1 MPGRS
6 SPWAPEGSLPYHG
19 NVTPE
24 ERQPPSATRRRV
36 QASPPKAESEG
47 RAGCLITGALL
58 GIIVGAT
65 FAFYGLPPILKH
77 FYGEQHVPAGQ
88 AYTGDAKTI
97 RVTSAGIQAPTG
109 EVGPMMVVELAV
121 ETNKTWTL
129 NASDVTLQFPGGGD
143 WQKAESIAS
152 ADGLTSGPAFEF
164 RPADLATEV
173 RLRVFFKPTHAG
185 APTYLHLADPL
196 IRFALDPGNASK

>member
-1 MPGRS
+1 M
-6 SPWAPEGSLPYHG
+6 
-19 NVTPE
+19 
-24 ERQPPSATRRRV
+24 RRRV
-36 QASPPKAESEG
+36 QASPSEAGNEG

-77 FYGEQHVPAGQ
+77 FYGEKHVAAGQ

-97 RVTSAGIQAPTG
+97 RLTSAGIQTG
-109 EVGPMMVVELAV
+109 VADGVPMFVVELAV

-152 ADGLTSGPAFEF
+152 ADGPAPGPVFVF

-173 RLRVFFKPTHAG
+173 RLRVVFRPGNAG
-185 APTYLHLADPL
+185 SPTYLHLADPL
-196 IRFALDPGNASK
+196 IRFALELAGASD

>member
-1 MPGRS
+1 
-6 SPWAPEGSLPYHG
+6 
-19 NVTPE
+19 VTPE
-24 ERQPPSATRRRV
+24 EPQSPPPTRRRV
-36 QASPPKAESEG
+36 QASPPKTETEG

-77 FYGEQHVPAGQ
+77 FYGEQHVAAGQ
-88 AYTGDAKTI
+88 PYTGDAKTL
-97 RVTSAGIQAPTG
+97 RVVSAGVQTQG
-109 EVGPMMVVELAV
+109 GGGTLFVVELAV

-129 NASDVTLQFPGGGD
+129 KASDVSLQFPGGGD
-143 WQKAESIAS
+143 WQEAESIAS
-152 ADGLTSGPAFEF
+152 ADGLHPGPVFEF

-173 RLRVFFKPTHAG
+173 RLRVLFKPGAAD

-196 IRFALDPGNASK
+196 IRFALAPADAPK